1 MNDVAEFVLVLFHS
15 GTNAHIL
22 HLRTDSFS
30 AHSALRNY
38 YKEIIKL
45 VDNFAEAYQ
54 GKFGLITDYSSDYHV
69 PIDEPIAYMTGLQ
82 SFVQESRQHLP
93 IESDMVQLV
102 DNIAELI
109 NSTLYKLKF
118 LN

>member
-1 MNDVAEFVLVLFHS
+1 MNDVADFVLVLFHS

-45 VDNFAEAYQ
+45 VDSFAEAYQ
-54 GKFGLITDYSSDYHV
+54 GKFELITNYSSDYHV
-69 PIDEPIAYMTGLQ
+69 PIDDPIAYMSGIKD
-82 SFVQESRQHLP
+82 FVQESRQHLP
-93 IESDMVQLV
+93 ADSEMVQLV

-109 NSTLYKLKF
+109 NSTLYKLKY